1 MKNKVAPQGT
11 PLVYHLQSCR
21 TRPQLTRVSS
31 TWDEFSAMLV
41 AGHTERDDKDGPGFV
56 LAEMSKPYR
65 AAANVARFDAVLL
78 DMDSH
83 GDTHPPAPDIAAEML
98 AASGLAGVVYTT
110 HSHTDDA
117 PRYRVVVPL
126 AQSVLP
132 ADLQR
137 VTRAAADAIGLTGE
151 ALDPKSWVVGQFFYL
166 PSCRP
171 DAPRFAACLDGAALV
186 PPEAG
191 DVVPVAP
198 APEPVPRTPLQ
209 AVRATPHRQGA
220 SVIDAFDA
228 AHRITDT
235 LARYGYKQMG
245 ARWLSPRSSSGIP
258 GVTVFE
264 RDNRCFVH
272 HSSDPLYGGDGK
284 QPRAPFDFF
293 CEFEHEGDI
302 RAATRAAADLL
313 GMGRERAA
321 PVARP
326 AVVVDDAPDWV
337 DVETG
342 EIHGVAHAA
351 PAEEM
356 PRALLMSVDDMLADC
371 VWIAQGEQVAMLSRP
386 GAAWSWSE
394 FRNLTAASKT
404 EVKADDDAGEGKKK
418 KPRAVPNAVIW
429 HNSPERITVDSRTF
443 RPGHGAITAR
453 PGVDPASG
461 LLAVNSWR
469 PIRRGRGGADI
480 SLFLD
485 HLAYLFPDAVERG
498 AFFDWLAH
506 LEQRPGELP
515 HYGWL
520 HIAEKTGT
528 GRNWLSSLLGRIW
541 AGYVASSVDLPALL
555 DSQFNGQL
563 AGRVLAVVDEI
574 REGGGESVYKHAN
587 RLKSLINQETREI
600 NPKYGRQY
608 TEYNALRWLVYSNHL
623 EAIPMD
629 ETDRRWRVAMHTAAP
644 RPESAY
650 SALYAALDDP
660 AFVDSV
666 AVWLGARDI
675 SGFNPGARP
684 PMTVAKQ
691 TAIHATMSAAQQ
703 YAREIVARWPSD
715 VITSADAAEILA
727 DHADG
732 DPRKPA
738 MVPHYRRSMEE
749 AGAVAVG
756 KVIKVGGNPHRC
768 WVIRNHGQWVGA
780 LPGVVASEALRARSG
795 RGTHATARFVLVD
808 APAL

>member
-1 MKNKVAPQGT
+1 MQQAHTRTLPTRSDYPQELT
-11 PLVYHLQSCR
+11 D
-21 TRPQLTRVSS
+21 RPQWLVWRYVNKTPGKKPSKMPYYVNGQPRGWPNGRPHDGKATESQPQHQQG
-31 TWDEFSAMLV
+31 AMEDRAELV
-41 AGHTERDDKDGPGFV
+41 DFDAALIAAHAGRYDGVGFAFLPGDGLIGIDLDKVVGYDDDRDDLGRSLIEGCQTFAELSPSRTGLHIIGRGTLRTFKSNDVGIEVFCGSQFFTMPGEHHPDSPFEIGDIPPAV
-56 LAEMSKPYR
+56 LAR
-65 AAANVARFDAVLL
+65 LL
-78 DMDSH
+78 
-83 GDTHPPAPDIAAEML
+83 
-98 AASGLAGVVYTT
+98 
-110 HSHTDDA
+110 
-117 PRYRVVVPL
+117 
-126 AQSVLP
+126 
-132 ADLQR
+132 
-137 VTRAAADAIGLTGE
+137 
-151 ALDPKSWVVGQFFYL
+151 
-166 PSCRP
+166 
-171 DAPRFAACLDGAALV
+171 ALV
-186 PPEAG
+186 DAAKEARKAATPS
-191 DVVPVAP
+191 PVAP
-198 APEPVPRTPLQ
+198 PVAARSPAGGGNRYAEAAFTSAVQ
-209 AVRATPHRQGA
+209 AVRSQSEGGRNDTLNKEAFGLGQLVGGGYLSEHEVHAALTEAGLACGLGA
-220 SVIDAFDA
+220 SEVASSLRSGLEA
-228 AHRITDT
+228 GKR
-235 LARYGYKQMG
+235 
-245 ARWLSPRSSSGIP
+245 SPRVIARS
-258 GVTVFE
+258 
-264 RDNRCFVH
+264 
-272 HSSDPLYGGDGK
+272 
-284 QPRAPFDFF
+284 
-293 CEFEHEGDI
+293 
-302 RAATRAAADLL
+302 
-313 GMGRERAA
+313 AA

-326 AVVVDDAPDWV
+326 AAVVDDAPDWV
-337 DVETG
+337 DAETG
-342 EIHGVAHAA
+342 EIHEAGRVA
-351 PAEEM
+351 PPDEM
-356 PRALLMSVDDMLADC
+356 PRALLMSVDEMLADC
-371 VWIAQGEQVAMLSRP
+371 VWVAQGEQVAMMSRP
-386 GAAWSWSE
+386 GAVWSWSE

-404 EVKADDDAGEGKKK
+404 TVEPEEGEKK
-418 KPRAVPNAVIW
+418 KPRPIPNAVIW
-429 HNSPERITVDSRTF
+429 HNSPARITVDSRTF
-443 RPGHGAITAR
+443 RPGAGPITAR
-453 PGVDPASG
+453 PGVDPAAG

-485 HLAYLFPDAVERG
+485 HLAYLFPDAVERN

-644 RPESAY
+644 RPEAAY

-684 PMTVAKQ
+684 PMTAAKQ

-738 MVPHYRRSMEE
+738 MVPHFRRSMEE

-780 LPGVVASEALRARSG
+780 LPGVIASEALRARSG
-795 RGTHATARFVLVD
+795 RGTHSTARFVLVD
-808 APAL
+808 SPAL

>member
-1 MKNKVAPQGT
+1 
-11 PLVYHLQSCR
+11 
-21 TRPQLTRVSS
+21 
-31 TWDEFSAMLV
+31 
-41 AGHTERDDKDGPGFV
+41 
-56 LAEMSKPYR
+56 
-65 AAANVARFDAVLL
+65 
-78 DMDSH
+78 
-83 GDTHPPAPDIAAEML
+83 
-98 AASGLAGVVYTT
+98 
-110 HSHTDDA
+110 
-117 PRYRVVVPL
+117 
-126 AQSVLP
+126 
-132 ADLQR
+132 
-137 VTRAAADAIGLTGE
+137 
-151 ALDPKSWVVGQFFYL
+151 
-166 PSCRP
+166 
-171 DAPRFAACLDGAALV
+171 
-186 PPEAG
+186 
-191 DVVPVAP
+191 
-198 APEPVPRTPLQ
+198 
-209 AVRATPHRQGA
+209 
-220 SVIDAFDA
+220 
-228 AHRITDT
+228 
-235 LARYGYKQMG
+235 
-245 ARWLSPRSSSGIP
+245 
-258 GVTVFE
+258 
-264 RDNRCFVH
+264 
-272 HSSDPLYGGDGK
+272 
-284 QPRAPFDFF
+284 
-293 CEFEHEGDI
+293 
-302 RAATRAAADLL
+302 
-313 GMGRERAA
+313 
-321 PVARP
+321 
-326 AVVVDDAPDWV
+326 
-337 DVETG
+337 
-342 EIHGVAHAA
+342 
-351 PAEEM
+351 M
-356 PRALLMSVDDMLADC
+356 PRALLMSVDEMLADC

-386 GAAWSWSE
+386 GAVWSWSE

-404 EVKADDDAGEGKKK
+404 TIEPEEGEKK
-418 KPRAVPNAVIW
+418 KPRPVPNAVIW
-429 HNSPERITVDSRTF
+429 HNSPARITVDSRTF
-443 RPGHGAITAR
+443 RPGAGPITAR
-453 PGVDPASG
+453 PGVDPAAG

-480 SLFLD
+480 SLFLE
-485 HLAYLFPDAVERG
+485 HMAYLFPDAVERG
-498 AFFDWLAH
+498 AFLDWLAH

-629 ETDRRWRVAMHTAAP
+629 ETDRRWRVVTHYAAP
-644 RPESAY
+644 RSEGAY
-650 SALYAALDDP
+650 SALYAALDDA

-675 SGFNPGARP
+675 AQFNPGARP
-684 PMTVAKQ
+684 PMTAAKQ

-732 DPRKPA
+732 DTRKPA

-756 KVIKVGGNPHRC
+756 KVIKVGGSPHRC
-768 WVIRNHGQWVGA
+768 WVIRNHGQWCGA
-780 LPGVVASEALRARSG
+780 MPGVIASEALRARAG